1 MKRFLALISLLLISS
16 TASCYSNVAAS
27 GSPSAT
33 RPTFCFDF
41 KFKFNSQDTQSG
53 QVCFHY
59 NHVCQHVLEKTKQYG
74 SMAGVTGLIEC
85 GMIK

>member
-1 MKRFLALISLLLISS
+1 MRKLLVPISLLLISI
-16 TASCYSNVAAS
+16 TASCYNNVAAT
-27 GSPSAT
+27 GTPSAT

-53 QVCFHY
+53 QVCFNY

-74 SMAGVTGLIEC
+74 SMAGVTGLTEC